1 MRNAPCKRERSKKLV
16 TKRGKTAAGG
26 RRDNLHKPQLEQAD
40 WTRLQSSWAGEH
52 KHSQVLLEGSFN
64 SAKGIDLSGMGQ
76 EACLSRT
83 FPVWMRSSGSSVG
96 AEEREMVTREPD
108 LEVLGSL

>member
-1 MRNAPCKRERSKKLV
+1 MQGRYQCEGSGVCGVRNAPCKRERSKKLV

-64 SAKGIDLSGMGQ
+64 SAKGIDLSGRDGTSG
-76 EACLSRT
+76 LSKQ
-83 FPVWMRSSGSSVG
+83 
-96 AEEREMVTREPD
+96 D
-108 LEVLGSL
+108 LPSLDEV